1 MSRQFFCDLDVVR
14 RNGTGIIQIY
24 SNQPGKSLLT
34 EYGTKANFAT
44 FNRTLTKLGKTS
56 YILQIVHRNYFIEL
70 ADSNYKNVNRL
81 NLFGLKRYKYVNIVR
96 LKSHELVDSS
106 HQFCKFSCL
115 TYESNR
121 LMPF

>member
-1 MSRQFFCDLDVVR
+1 MRQFFCDFDVGR

-34 EYGTKANFAT
+34 EYGTKANFTT

-56 YILQIVHRNYFIEL
+56 KLQMDNLVIVFIFLQIVHRNYFIEL

-81 NLFGLKRYKYVNIVR
+81 NLF
-96 LKSHELVDSS
+96 
-106 HQFCKFSCL
+106 
-115 TYESNR
+115 
-121 LMPF
+121 